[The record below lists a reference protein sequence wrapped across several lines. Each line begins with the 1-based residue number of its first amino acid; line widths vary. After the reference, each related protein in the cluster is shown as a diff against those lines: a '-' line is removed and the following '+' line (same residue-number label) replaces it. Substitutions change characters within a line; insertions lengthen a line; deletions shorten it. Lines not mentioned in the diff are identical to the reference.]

1 MMDYKSMLEKF
12 VEDFRKEFDEKQL
25 YEQKIDQLNTQH
37 EGLIKKL
44 DNIIKRLNQDEEK
57 TNSLFLDNSQ
67 FIKLMNISRR
77 TAQQWRDNNV
87 ISYSQVG
94 NKIFYQ
100 ITDIQ
105 QLLQDNYIKAI
116 RKEKDND

>member
-1 MMDYKSMLEKF
+1 MDYKSMLEKF
-12 VEDFRKEFDEKQL
+12 VEDFRKEFDQKQL

-57 TNSLFLDNSQ
+57 TNSLFLDNNQ
-67 FIKLMNISRR
+67 FIKLMNISKR

-100 ITDIQ
+100 ISDIQ

>member
-1 MMDYKSMLEKF
+1 MDYRQYFEQF
-12 VEDFRKEFDEKQL
+12 VEDFRKEFDQKQL
-25 YEQKIDQLNTQH
+25 YEQKIDELNNQH
-37 EGLIKKL
+37 SVLMQKL
-44 DNIIKRLNQDEEK
+44 DSLITTLNHDKQK
-57 TNSLFLDNSQ
+57 TNSLFLDNNQ
-67 FIKLMNISRR
+67 FIRLMSISKR

-105 QLLQDNYIKAI
+105 QLLQDNFIKAT
-116 RKEKDND
+116 RKEIDND

>member
-1 MMDYKSMLEKF
+1 MDYKSMLEKF
-12 VEDFRKEFDEKQL
+12 VEDFRKEFDQKQL

-116 RKEKDND
+116 RKEEDND

>member
-116 RKEKDND
+116 RKEEDND